1 MLLHTMLSKCEK
13 RLYMTWR
20 IALGIPATKAL
31 MQQAQAMTSAMSV
44 ASQAIGQWLATVKA
58 LADVH
63 STTARIS

>member
-1 MLLHTMLSKCEK
+1 
-13 RLYMTWR
+13 MTWR